1 MSSVSRP
8 HVAVVGA
15 GLGGLS
21 AAIRLAGAGYR
32 VSVYDKQS
40 GPGGK
45 AFTELHGAYRFDTG
59 PSLFTLRTVFAQLF
73 EQVGRR
79 LEDYLQL
86 TELDTICRYFWE
98 DGTRLNSY
106 RDRDRMAAEFER
118 AFGEPP
124 EHLHRY
130 LDYSARIHRITS
142 HLFLEKSLH
151 EWSTYGSRGFW
162 WSLTQLHRIDA
173 LRSMDA
179 ANRAFFDSPRV
190 RQFFNRYATY
200 NGSDPYQTPGTL
212 NIIPHVEYGLGAWA
226 VDGGIHQVPRAL
238 ERLARELGVEFHYNT
253 PVRRIRTRGLDRG
266 FAGVPRR
273 RRDRQVTGLLLASG
287 EQLDAD
293 LVVSN
298 ADVTPTYEY
307 LLEDTRARLY
317 RRYQRLEPSSS
328 GLVFYLGVRRRF
340 PELGLHNI
348 FFSRDYRQEFRQIFE
363 EQRCPDDPTI
373 YLNITAKEGSPDDAP
388 PDGENWFILVNAP
401 ADRDQDWEAEAERT
415 RTRVIERL
423 SAELGTPLEPLIEV
437 ESRMT
442 PPDISRR
449 TDSHRGSLYGIS
461 SNGRL
466 AAFLRHPN
474 RARRYPGLYIVGG
487 SAHPG
492 GGMPLV
498 VLGGR
503 IVADLIRRRHPLAPE
518 AVASYCVPTGGT
530 DENLGGPGERSR

>member
-1 MSSVSRP
+1 MSSISRP

-32 VSVYDKQS
+32 VSVYDKQP

-45 AFTELHGAYRFDTG
+45 AFTEQIGAYRFDTG
-59 PSLFTLRTVFAQLF
+59 PSLFTLREVFAQLF
-73 EQVGRR
+73 SQVGRR

-86 TELDTICRYFWE
+86 SELDVICRYFWE

-106 RDRDRMAAEFER
+106 RDRERMAAEFSR
-118 AFGEPP
+118 ALGEPA
-124 EHLHRY
+124 EHLQRY

-151 EWSTYGSRGFW
+151 EWSTYGSRQFW
-162 WSLTQLHRIDA
+162 TSLLQLHRIDA
-173 LRSMDA
+173 LRSMDR
-179 ANRAFFDSPRV
+179 ANRGFFQSPRLQ
-190 RQFFNRYATY
+190 QFFNRYATY
-200 NGSDPYQTPGTL
+200 NGSDPYQTPATL

-226 VDGGIHQVPRAL
+226 VHGGIHQLPQAL
-238 ERLARELGVEFHYNT
+238 DRLARELGVRLHYNT
-253 PVRRIRTRGLDRG
+253 PVRRIRTRGHD
-266 FAGVPRR
+266 AGMSGPPRR
-273 RRDRQVTGLLLASG
+273 RADRQVTGLELLSG
-287 EQLDAD
+287 DRVDAEV
-293 LVVSN
+293 VVSN

-317 RRYQRLEPSSS
+317 KRYQRLEPSSS
-328 GLVFYLGVRRRF
+328 GLVFYWGVRRRF

-348 FFSRDYRQEFRQIFE
+348 FFSRDYEEEFRHIFQ

-373 YLNITAKEGSPDDAP
+373 YLNITAREGSPQDAP

-401 ADRDQDWEAEAERT
+401 ADRGQDWEAEAART
-415 RTRVIERL
+415 RERVLQRL
-423 SAELGTPLEPLIEV
+423 SAELQAPLADLIEV

-442 PPDISRR
+442 PPDISRK

-461 SNGRL
+461 SNSRL

-474 RARRYPGLYIVGG
+474 RSRRYPGLYVVGG

-503 IVADLIRRRHPLAPE
+503 IVADLVSRHHPLAPE
-518 AVASYCVPTGGT
+518 ARAAYCVGTGGE
-530 DENLGGPGERSR
+530 DEDLGRQGERSR